1 MASQSISRWF
11 IALLVLGILIGVI
24 GGGVMGGVVGM
35 VVAGSHPTV
44 VLPTTNAELASAKTT
59 NPPAISSRLSVTEDS
74 AIIDTVKKSEP
85 AVVTVINTLQSGAQ
99 QSPRQQDPFGP
110 NNPFGPNGP
119 SGANI
124 AEGSGVII
132 DNSGHIITNNH
143 VVDGARQL
151 DVVFNDGT
159 KVTAQLVG
167 TDPISDIAVLKVS
180 GQVPA
185 FLALG
190 DSSTLQLGE
199 TAIAIGSPLGSYR
212 GSVTVGVVSGLN
224 RSVEGSGQEDLIQ
237 TDAAI
242 NHGNSGG
249 PLLNLAG
256 QVVGINTLVVRDTTS
271 GDAAQGLGFAI
282 PSNTVSGVV
291 NQILSQGKV
300 EYPYIGITYGEITP
314 ASAGEFNLP
323 AQQGAFVQQVAPNS
337 PASSAGLRAQDVIT
351 SINNTVIDESHS
363 LRSILFQFHPGDTVT
378 LKVLRGNQTLTV
390 QVKLTARPPDT
401 NANVPG

>member
-1 MASQSISRWF
+1 MASPSISRWF

-35 VVAGSHPTV
+35 YVAGSHPTIV
-44 VLPTTNAELASAKTT
+44 VPATNAELASAKTT

-99 QSPRQQDPFGP
+99 QSPQQQD
-110 NNPFGPNGP
+110 PFGPNGP
-119 SGANI
+119 SGGNI

-143 VVDGARQL
+143 VVDGASHL

-159 KVTAQLVG
+159 KVSAQLVG

-190 DSSTLQLGE
+190 DSTTLQLGE

-224 RSVEGSGQEDLIQ
+224 RSVQGSGQEDLIQ

-256 QVVGINTLVVRDTTS
+256 QVVGINTLVVRDTTG
-271 GDAAQGLGFAI
+271 GDAAQGLGFAV

-314 ASAGEFNLP
+314 ASAGQFNLP
-323 AQQGAFVQQVAPNS
+323 AQQGAYVQQVAPNS
-337 PASSAGLRAQDVIT
+337 PASSAGLRAQDVVT
-351 SINNTVIDESHS
+351 SINNTVIDENHS

-378 LKVLRGNQTLTV
+378 LKVLRGSQTLTL